1 MQCLKS
7 PLSFFLLL
15 CIVMSCAYSFAF
27 VAKGAATTH
36 YSNTTEVVVSSETK
50 ESTIQYEPLVW
61 QIAIYFNR
69 LESGKSFD
77 ALTQLHPL
85 LTIKLKNKENSLTIY
100 RLVSDENG
108 NYMIHHDEKC
118 FRIDRADYLMFCHL
132 LEASIPAVE
141 QTYITV
147 NERTGKIDANDAI
160 LIKKETS
167 NDESV
172 YSLIKKETSND
183 ESVYSAYLIPEVYT
197 SNTIHHVCIS
207 AKYSTLYELLTQDEN
222 ILAIRDN
229 VVWFFPIKKY
239 GLSSEDINCI
249 VQYVIHNRLNSN
261 GIAWEI
267 LRVFYSYAIEHN
279 LLD

>member
-1 MQCLKS
+1 
-7 PLSFFLLL
+7 
-15 CIVMSCAYSFAF
+15 MSCAYSFAF

-118 FRIDRADYLMFCHL
+118 FRIDREDYLMFCHL

-172 YSLIKKETSND
+172 YSLIKKD
-183 ESVYSAYLIPEVYT
+183 ESVYSAYLIPNVYT
-197 SNTIHHVCIS
+197 SNIIHHVCIS

-229 VVWFFPIKKY
+229 VIWFFPIKKY

-261 GIAWEI
+261 GMAWEI
-267 LRVFYSYAIEHN
+267 LRGFYSYAIEHN

>member
-7 PLSFFLLL
+7 TLSFFLLL

-50 ESTIQYEPLVW
+50 ESTIQYKHLVW
-61 QIAIYFNR
+61 QIAIYFKR
-69 LESGKSFD
+69 SESGKNFD

-100 RLVSDENG
+100 RVVSDENG

-118 FRIDRADYLMFCHL
+118 FRIDREDYLMFCHL

-172 YSLIKKETSND
+172 YS
-183 ESVYSAYLIPEVYT
+183 AYLIPNVYT
-197 SNTIHHVCIS
+197 SNIIHYECIS

-229 VVWFFPIKKY
+229 VVWFFPIKKF

-261 GIAWEI
+261 GIAWEL
-267 LRVFYSYAIEHN
+267 LREFYSYAIEHN